1 MKLYKAIIS
10 EDVRELIQR
19 YVASMKKNNL
29 SRQERY
35 RSMLWVRFAD
45 LGFDKPHID
54 NMVNDLKDTQ
64 TEKDV
69 DVFMSRYK
77 LWGDDYADS
86 FKPTEATL
94 ANALA
99 ESLGKEEEIDG
110 VSYDVKT
117 YQAVLQIPYTTE
129 KNKNQKIRKLKFDLG
144 VKGIK
149 ISKKKELEVDEINP
163 ENEENTSLEYVVVL
177 EIETEMSR
185 NELENTLEPDYKI
198 LKLKVI

>member
-86 FKPTEATL
+86 FKATEATL

-117 YQAVLQIPYTTE
+117 YQVVLQIPYTTE

>member
-86 FKPTEATL
+86 FKATEATL

-117 YQAVLQIPYTTE
+117 YQVVLQIPYTTE

-149 ISKKKELEVDEINP
+149 INKKKELEVDEINP